1 MTALVI
7 LLALLLVGPLALF
20 AGADSRE
27 RDTRSRQN
35 WWPTDRG
42 KR

>member
-7 LLALLLVGPLALF
+7 LIALLLLGPLALL
-20 AGADSRE
+20 AGRDSRE

-35 WWPTDRG
+35 WWPTERG
-42 KR
+42 NR